1 MEENNSIKGLKL
13 SEEYELMAYLLKK
26 FEQVGI
32 QDGIYPEIKETKDG
46 LLSFSVMK
54 SKVDLEEL
62 NRLKTQISGV
72 KVSISHGNKYSFR
85 IVVEGTKA
93 FFLDFLSQ
101 SRASSATH
109 R

>member
-1 MEENNSIKGLKL
+1 MEENDSIKGLKQ
-13 SEEYELMAYLLKK
+13 SDKYELMAYLLKK

-62 NRLKTQISGV
+62 NSLKNQISGI

-85 IVVEGTKA
+85 IVLEQTKP
-93 FFLDFLSQ
+93 FFLSFLSQ